1 MPIYMKFRKRVLGMH
16 NNSIFT
22 VLRATVKKYPW
33 LIVFMLLSIIGSIV
47 LALIPPLVLERIVNL
62 LVGKQEVG
70 IYWALIYFL
79 FIALAGITDA
89 GKEGAITVF
98 GQKVTHSL
106 RTLMVGK
113 LTKLPADYYT
123 RNQPGIVTSRLVND
137 VDTIELLF
145 TSGIIGIFADCCK
158 VVSILIIIWVK
169 SSGLGILMIL
179 VTPVIFF
186 ITRIIQKKMLKAQIS
201 HRVAIGKVNNR
212 VPETIRTIRMIH
224 TFQAEDYFEDKYNN
238 DIEEGYRAQAKTNFY
253 DSIYSP
259 IIIVISA
266 LIVALMI
273 ILSGMGGQMQVWF
286 GMSVGTAVAN
296 IAYVSKVFTPLESIG
311 MEIQT
316 IQSAYAGIKRIDEFM
331 KEPEKKPQDQKLILS
346 ELLEPKGA
354 LIKLK
359 HVDFAYR
366 ESQPI
371 LQDFNLEIK
380 AGEFVTILGR
390 TGSGKSTAFK
400 LILGLY
406 SADKGEV
413 LVFDHHADEIPDG
426 FKRQIFGYVEQ
437 SFRAIPGNLRQQI
450 TLDDPKISEQMVNDA
465 LEVVGLAETI
475 NNLPDGLDTIMTKSL
490 LSQGQWQLL
499 AIARAIVANPPIL
512 LLDEITANLDAGT
525 EQLVLKALIKASEK
539 RTVVSISHRLQAI
552 GNSRVVHLATE

>member
-1 MPIYMKFRKRVLGMH
+1 MRS
-16 NNSIFT
+16 NSIFT
-22 VLRATVKKYPW
+22 VLGKTVKKYPW
-33 LIVFMLLSIIGSIV
+33 LIIFMILSIIGSIV

-70 IYWALIYFL
+70 IYWVLIYFL

-89 GKEGAITVF
+89 GKEGAITIF

-106 RTLMVGK
+106 RTLMVNK
-113 LTKLPADYYT
+113 LTKLPADYFT
-123 RNQPGIVTSRLVND
+123 RNQPGNVTSRLVND

-158 VVSILIIIWVK
+158 VISILVIIWVK
-169 SSGLGILMIL
+169 SIGLGILMVLI
-179 VTPVIFF
+179 TPVIFF
-186 ITRIIQKKMLKAQIS
+186 ITRIIQKRMLKAQIS
-201 HRVAIGKVNNR
+201 HRIAIGKVNNR

-224 TFQAEDYFEDKYNN
+224 TFDAEDYFEEKYNN

-266 LIVALMI
+266 VIVALMI
-273 ILSGMGGQMQVWF
+273 ILSGMGGQMQIWF

-331 KEPEKKPQDQKLILS
+331 KEPEKKPQDHNLVLS
-346 ELLEPKGA
+346 ELLNHKGA

-359 HVDFAYR
+359 KVDFAYS
-366 ESQPI
+366 ENQPI
-371 LQDFNLEIK
+371 LNSFDLEVQT
-380 AGEFVTILGR
+380 GEFVTILGR
-390 TGSGKSTAFK
+390 TGSGKSTIFK

-406 SADKGEV
+406 SANKGEV
-413 LVFDHHADEIPDG
+413 LVMDHKADEIPDG
-426 FKRQIFGYVEQ
+426 YKRQIFGYVEQ
-437 SFRAIPGNLRQQI
+437 SFRAIPGNLFQQI
-450 TLDDPKISEQMVNDA
+450 TLDDPEISEKMVKDA
-465 LEVVGLAETI
+465 LAIVGLEETI
-475 NNLPDGLDTIMTKSL
+475 NKLPEGLDTVMTKSL

-499 AIARAIVANPPIL
+499 AIARAIAADPPIL

-539 RTVVSISHRLQAI
+539 RTVISISHRLQAI
-552 GNSRVVHLATE
+552 GNSRVVHLTSE

>member
-1 MPIYMKFRKRVLGMH
+1 MRS
-16 NNSIFT
+16 NSIFT
-22 VLRATVKKYPW
+22 VLGKTVKKYPW
-33 LIVFMLLSIIGSIV
+33 LIIFMILSIIGSIV

-62 LVGKQEVG
+62 LVDKQEVG

-89 GKEGAITVF
+89 GKEGAITIF

-106 RTLMVGK
+106 RTLMVNK
-113 LTKLPADYYT
+113 LTKLPADYFT
-123 RNQPGIVTSRLVND
+123 RNQPGNVTSRLVND

-158 VVSILIIIWVK
+158 VISILVIIWVK
-169 SSGLGILMIL
+169 SIGLGILMVLI
-179 VTPVIFF
+179 TPVIFF
-186 ITRIIQKKMLKAQIS
+186 ITRIIQKRMLKAQIS
-201 HRVAIGKVNNR
+201 HRIAIGKVNNR
-212 VPETIRTIRMIH
+212 APETIRTIRMIH
-224 TFQAEDYFEDKYNN
+224 TFDAEDYFEEKYNN

-266 LIVALMI
+266 VIVALMI
-273 ILSGMGGQMQVWF
+273 ILSGMGGQMQIWF

-331 KEPEKKPQDQKLILS
+331 KEPEKKPQDHNLVLS
-346 ELLEPKGA
+346 ELLNHKGA

-359 HVDFAYR
+359 KVDFAYS
-366 ESQPI
+366 ENQPI
-371 LQDFNLEIK
+371 LNSFDLEVQT
-380 AGEFVTILGR
+380 GEFVTILGR
-390 TGSGKSTAFK
+390 TGSGKSTIFK

-406 SADKGEV
+406 SANKGEV
-413 LVFDHHADEIPDG
+413 LVMDHKADEIPDG
-426 FKRQIFGYVEQ
+426 YKRQIFGYVEQ
-437 SFRAIPGNLRQQI
+437 SFRAIPGNLFQQI
-450 TLDDPKISEQMVNDA
+450 TLDDPEISEKMVKDA
-465 LEVVGLAETI
+465 LAIVGLEETI
-475 NNLPDGLDTIMTKSL
+475 NKLPEGLNTVMTKSL

-499 AIARAIVANPPIL
+499 AIARAIAADPPIL

-539 RTVVSISHRLQAI
+539 RTVISISHRLQAI
-552 GNSRVVHLATE
+552 GNSRVVHLTSE

>member
-1 MPIYMKFRKRVLGMH
+1 MR

-22 VLRATVKKYPW
+22 VLKKTVKKYPW
-33 LIVFMLLSIIGSIV
+33 LIFFMLISIIGSIV

-62 LVGKQEVG
+62 LVAKEEVG

-89 GKEGAITVF
+89 GKEGAITIF

-106 RTLMVGK
+106 RTLMVSK
-113 LTKLPADYYT
+113 LTKLPADYFT
-123 RNQPGIVTSRLVND
+123 RNEPGIVTSRLVND

-158 VVSILIIIWVK
+158 VISILVIIWIK
-169 SSGLGILMIL
+169 SIGLGILMVLI
-179 VTPVIFF
+179 TPVIFF
-186 ITRIIQKKMLKAQIS
+186 ITRMIQKRMLKAQIA

-238 DIEEGYRAQAKTNFY
+238 DIQEGYRAQSKTNFY

-273 ILSGMGGQMQVWF
+273 ILSGMGGQMQLWF

-331 KEPEKKPQDQKLILS
+331 KEPEKKIQDNKIVLS
-346 ELLEPKGA
+346 ELLEHKGA
-354 LIKLK
+354 LIELK
-359 HVDFAYR
+359 DVDFAYQ

-371 LQDFNLEIK
+371 LNGFDLEVRS
-380 AGEFVTILGR
+380 GEFVTILGR
-390 TGSGKSTAFK
+390 TGSGKTTIFK

-406 SADKGEV
+406 SANKGETLV
-413 LVFDHHADEIPDG
+413 LGHKADEIPDG
-426 FKRQIFGYVEQ
+426 YKRQIFGYVEQ

-450 TLDDPKISEQMVNDA
+450 TLDDPKITEQMVNEA
-465 LEVVGLAETI
+465 LEVVGLDETI
-475 NNLPDGLDTIMTKSL
+475 NCLPEGLDTVMTKSL

-499 AIARAIVANPPIL
+499 AIARAIAANPPIL

-525 EQLVLKALIKASEK
+525 EQLVLKALVKASEK

-552 GNSRVVHLATE
+552 GNSRVVHLTAE